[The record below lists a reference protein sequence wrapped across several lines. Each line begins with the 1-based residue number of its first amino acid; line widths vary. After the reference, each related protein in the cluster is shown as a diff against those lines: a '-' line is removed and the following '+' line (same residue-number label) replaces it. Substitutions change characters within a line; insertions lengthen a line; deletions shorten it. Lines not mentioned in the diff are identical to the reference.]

1 MPHLLD
7 PKVVPKPL
15 NLTTMKT
22 IFESSATNTGGRSGH
37 VRSEDGVLD
46 FDISMPNSKG
56 KPVAGSTN
64 PEELF
69 AAAYSTCFAGAIQA
83 VAKEHGVEELG
94 DFSVTATISFNKEE
108 EGFFLEATLDAYL
121 PTVDK
126 KKGKE
131 LINAAH
137 EVCPYS
143 KATRDNITVHLNLM
157 LDE

>member
-1 MPHLLD
+1 
-7 PKVVPKPL
+7 
-15 NLTTMKT
+15 MKT
-22 IFESSATNTGGRSGH
+22 IFESVATNTGGRSGH
-37 VRSEDGVLD
+37 VRSQDGVLD
-46 FDISMPNSKG
+46 YDISMPTSKG
-56 KPVAGSTN
+56 KKDPASTN

-83 VAKEHGVEELG
+83 VAHEQGLDDLG
-94 DFSVTATISFNKEE
+94 DFNVTATISFNKEE
-108 EGFFLEATLDAYL
+108 DGFFLEAILDAYL

-126 KKGKE
+126 KTGEK
-131 LINAAH
+131 LIKAAH